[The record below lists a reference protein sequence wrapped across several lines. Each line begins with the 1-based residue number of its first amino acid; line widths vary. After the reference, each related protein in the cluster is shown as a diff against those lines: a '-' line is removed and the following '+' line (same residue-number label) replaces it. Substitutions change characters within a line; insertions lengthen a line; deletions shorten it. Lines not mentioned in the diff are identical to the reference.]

1 MDEDEHVVTEEQPP
15 AWLLVEAA
23 HIGQLRT
30 WLGNLCW
37 SFRML
42 RHCCDALNLVSYRYR
57 GRMDPEIDHMW
68 HEIEMAEGEI
78 QGAIDI
84 LDMYISRA
92 RAAGINIE
100 VW

>member
-1 MDEDEHVVTEEQPP
+1 
-15 AWLLVEAA
+15 
-23 HIGQLRT
+23 
-30 WLGNLCW
+30 
-37 SFRML
+37 
-42 RHCCDALNLVSYRYR
+42 
-57 GRMDPEIDHMW
+57 MDPEIDHMW
-68 HEIEMAEGEI
+68 YEIELAEGEI

>member
-1 MDEDEHVVTEEQPP
+1 MDEDEYAVMEEQPP

-23 HIGQLRT
+23 HISQLRT
-30 WLGNLCW
+30 WLGNLHW

-42 RHCCDALNLVSYRYR
+42 RNCCYAMNLVSYRYR
-57 GRMDPEIDHMW
+57 GRMDPEIDRMW
-68 HEIEMAEGEI
+68 HEIETAEQEI

-84 LDMYISRA
+84 LDMYFSRA